1 MLIVVEGVSAAGK
14 TTWCRQHA
22 AAFTVPESTP
32 RDDAPDPLQHPA
44 AAALFWVGQHKRRWQ
59 AARAMEQSSGLAV
72 CDTDPLKLHYPWS
85 LWQVGAASQDYW
97 HAASGATRAAI
108 ANEALGFAAIYL
120 VKCIDPH
127 LARQQRDAD
136 PTRSRRNFDLHIKL
150 HDPLMAWYQALEQL
164 MPGAIIWHFPV
175 DGLASLPTRTTPTES
190 HSLQIFDQLM
200 ATLAQ
205 LPPP

>member
-22 AAFTVPESTP
+22 GASIVPEIAP
-32 RDDAPDPLQHPA
+32 RDDAPNPLRQPVA
-44 AAALFWVGQHKRRWQ
+44 AARFWVSQHERRWT

-85 LWQVGAASQDYW
+85 LWQAGAASQDYW
-97 HAASGATRAAI
+97 HAARDATRAAI

-127 LARQQRDAD
+127 LARNSA
-136 PTRSRRNFDLHIKL
+136 
-150 HDPLMAWYQALEQL
+150 
-164 MPGAIIWHFPV
+164 
-175 DGLASLPTRTTPTES
+175 TPTQHVPAGIS
-190 HSLQIFDQLM
+190 TCTSNC
-200 ATLAQ
+200 TTR
-205 LPPP
+205 